1 MKKITFFFRN
11 SMVWHRNETN
21 LAFSSM
27 KVVVLSAGTGSRLW
41 PHTSDQPKSMVKF
54 VGRPLIDYQLRVFQ
68 ECGLDDISIVVGHCS
83 ESVIAPNCE
92 LIYNPQFL
100 TANMVVSLFMAEEV
114 FDGRH
119 DVIVSYGDIVFEQH
133 IIRRLLDSDGAVS
146 VVIDVNWYDYWSARM
161 SDLLNDVESLVLSDD
176 RTQILEIGGKVEV
189 LSEVEGQYIGLIKI
203 RKDIACQLPT
213 LWRALQQMK
222 TYNSRS
228 IHALHMTDLLTFMIE
243 NSIELTP
250 ITTKNCWLEFDTVED
265 LELYERLHRSGS
277 LSFFRV
283 P

>member
-1 MKKITFFFRN
+1 
-11 SMVWHRNETN
+11 MVWHRNETI
-21 LAFSSM
+21 LAFSAM

-41 PHTSDQPKSMVKF
+41 PHTSDRPKSMVKF
-54 VGRPLIDYQLRVFQ
+54 IGRPLIDYQLRVFQ
-68 ECGLDDISIVVGHCS
+68 EYGLDDISIVVGHCS

-100 TANMVVSLFMAEEV
+100 TTNMVVSLFMAEKV
-114 FDGRH
+114 FDGTH

-146 VVIDVNWYDYWSARM
+146 VVIDVNWHDYWLARM
-161 SDLLNDVESLVLSDD
+161 PDLLNDIESLVLSDD
-176 RTQILEIGGKVEV
+176 RAQILEIGGKVEV
-189 LSEVEGQYIGLIKI
+189 LSEVKGQYIGLIKI
-203 RKDIACQLPT
+203 RKDVAHQLPT
-213 LWRALQQMK
+213 LWRALQQME
-222 TYNSRS
+222 TYNNRA
-228 IHALHMTDLLTFMIE
+228 IDALHMTDLLTFMIE

-250 ITTKNCWLEFDTVED
+250 IDTKNCWLEFDTVED
-265 LELYERLHRSGS
+265 LELYERLHRSGT